1 MKIYLDDLM
10 VVLVLVFTIG
20 IIWHGAAYPDGYD
33 ECEALAEELNA
44 EVFTFNSFGGCMITA
59 EGAQDIKL

>member
-33 ECEALAEELNA
+33 ECEQLAEELNA
-44 EVFTFNSFGGCMITA
+44 EKFTFNSFGGCMIM
-59 EGAQDIKL
+59 GGNQQ

>member
-20 IIWHGAAYPDGYD
+20 IILHGAAYPEGYD
-33 ECEALAEELNA
+33 ECEELAEELNA
-44 EVFTFNSFGGCMITA
+44 EQFTVNSFGGCMIM
-59 EGAQDIKL
+59 GGNQQ

>member
-33 ECEALAEELNA
+33 ECEALAEKLNA
-44 EVFTFNSFGGCMITA
+44 EVFTFNSFGGCMIM
-59 EGAQDIKL
+59 GGNQQ

>member
-20 IIWHGAAYPDGYD
+20 IICHGAAYPDGYD
-33 ECEALAEELNA
+33 ECDQLAEEMHSERFILMENKSRKYLIL
-44 EVFTFNSFGGCMITA
+44 FKISF
-59 EGAQDIKL
+59 